1 MKYRTTFLIIL
12 LYSINISCQEVT
24 IKGTL
29 RDALGPVINAHII
42 NLDTKKGTFS
52 DDSGIFSIKVKFGQK
67 LQITSIQHHEFTVI
81 INEQIIQSKTLDT
94 KLYLRDHVL
103 EEVEIKRRTL
113 FGLLKRDFEQTPED
127 VAIVKSKGA
136 LDFSNIKIEPGK
148 NYNFANEINRE
159 LNNITDPTQR
169 LEGIKIARFSLPFK
183 SLKREQALKK
193 KLKFKAEFPQLLLSE
208 LGKSFFF
215 EYLKIPENKYYNFLE
230 YCTPLGI
237 ENLYKEGRKL
247 ETIEILIKEAKVYLE
262 ITKKE

>member
-1 MKYRTTFLIIL
+1 MKYKITILIIL
-12 LYSINISCQEVT
+12 LSSTYIFSQDINVQ
-24 IKGTL
+24 GTL
-29 RDALGPVINAHII
+29 RDPLGPVINAHII
-42 NLDTKKGTFS
+42 NLNSKNGTFS
-52 DDSGIFSIKVKFGQK
+52 DGSGKFTIKGKLGQK
-67 LQITSIQHHEFTVI
+67 LQITSIQHHELI
-81 INEQIIQSKTLDT
+81 ITIDEQMIQSKTIDI
-94 KLYLRDHVL
+94 KLYLRDYVL

-148 NYNFANEINRE
+148 GYNFANEINQE

-183 SLKREQALKK
+183 SLKEEQALKK
-193 KLKFKAEFPQLLLSE
+193 KLKFKAQFPQLLLSE
-208 LGKSFFF
+208 LGESFFF

-237 ENLYKEGRKL
+237 EKLFKEGRKL
-247 ETIEILIKEAKVYLE
+247 ETIEIIIKEAKGYHE
-262 ITKKE
+262 IIKKE